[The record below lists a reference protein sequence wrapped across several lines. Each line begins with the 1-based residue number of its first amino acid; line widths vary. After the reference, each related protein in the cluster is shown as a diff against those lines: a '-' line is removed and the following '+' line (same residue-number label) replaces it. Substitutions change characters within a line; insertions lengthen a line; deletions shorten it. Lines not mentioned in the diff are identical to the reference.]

1 MSTDNQL
8 SPVRFIHNP
17 NAWLVKH
24 DDFISKDRLRLKTNS
39 KFYEQTNI
47 QTNILSQLHL
57 LHR

>member
-47 QTNILSQLHL
+47 LSQLHHNLHL

>member
-47 QTNILSQLHL
+47 LSQLHL